1 MWLKGRASCGQGKL
15 SRDRREKV
23 RGSQERRGRDLDG
36 LFPAPARRLWR
47 PKLSLR
53 EGSVILKG
61 ILTSIPEFFTC
72 FLVSMEGLCG
82 WERAEDCSPALDS
95 SKICRALLAL
105 LPSSYSIPSAGQSC
119 ESLVTSARLQKKKIG
134 KRPANGKTTAP
145 TPRPTSLQS
154 RARLPDWGGLVLCC
168 AGT

>member
-1 MWLKGRASCGQGKL
+1 M
-15 SRDRREKV
+15 
-23 RGSQERRGRDLDG
+23 
-36 LFPAPARRLWR
+36 
-47 PKLSLR
+47 
-53 EGSVILKG
+53 ILKG

-119 ESLVTSARLQKKKIG
+119 ESLVTSARLQKKKLGNGRRTAKPQRRRLVPPHYVVVLGSLIG
-134 KRPANGKTTAP
+134 V
-145 TPRPTSLQS
+145 
-154 RARLPDWGGLVLCC
+154 D
-168 AGT
+168 